1 MSEILSVWLLTLFRK
16 RTKKDLLMYWWF
28 VIIHSV
34 PDTAMSLNG
43 VQFSGWW
50 DNGVKFSWRMC
61 ISSCGEWSGGLLDAT
76 GSIRVEWPS
85 KQHLMQARSVCD
97 KCKIR
102 IQLNSPS
109 LTGQLTHTFK
119 KATLLSYCRF
129 KKGTDGLCQ
138 TYNQATCSE
147 RLYVIIM
154 SALIWMSTRYSGS
167 CRDSL

>member
-34 PDTAMSLNG
+34 PDKAMSLNG

-119 KATLLSYCRF
+119 KATLLSYCQR
-129 KKGTDGLCQ
+129 GLTDCVRHTTKLPVQNVYTLLSCQ
-138 TYNQATCSE
+138 H
-147 RLYVIIM
+147 
-154 SALIWMSTRYSGS
+154 
-167 CRDSL
+167 